1 MKDPNKDL
9 RILRIDAPERSGRI
23 YTAQVG
29 QILMDA
35 INDGEVFMT
44 IDSAKRVIEVDLI
57 AGRVVNAQFEDGYI
71 YCDFKPLNTPQ
82 GAILQGLL
90 KEDVVDFTPVMSAH
104 LDPDGTMRDVKII
117 AVTAY
122 PRKTDEPTSIN

>member
-1 MKDPNKDL
+1 
-9 RILRIDAPERSGRI
+9 
-23 YTAQVG
+23 
-29 QILMDA
+29 
-35 INDGEVFMT
+35 MT

-122 PRKTDEPTSIN
+122 PRKTDEPTRIN